1 LEQDAGF
8 GLHFGDHCHVVK
20 QGACHAGFGG
30 FAFGYAVKDFL
41 KKRCCARV
49 VLLGDFGLDVE
60 EFLVP

>member
-1 LEQDAGF
+1 
-8 GLHFGDHCHVVK
+8 VVK